1 MKLTEAIKKNREL
14 KKEIFNLKKQK
25 LIILSN
31 ITLNQ
36 SKDILEYKLNS
47 NKVYS
52 EILYGEYDNIIND
65 SLTIKDEL
73 PIIFFE
79 LSNLVEGF
87 CFEIESYDDKKVKV
101 FEDKVLQTLDL
112 LFENLS
118 KSKHVLFNKFSHSA
132 FTNEIYTQTKFEL
145 FVLKMNKYLLSNIP
159 KNFSVIDI
167 DKCISNISV
176 KSAINYRNFWSY
188 KSLYTSDF
196 YNQYSNAILPVLN
209 SLSGLTK
216 KCIIIDCDNTL
227 WKGIIGE
234 DGLSNLE
241 FKKNQSLNGD
251 LFSYVHSLLKSYH
264 EKGIILCLCSKNNEK
279 DVIEFFDKNKS
290 TLMLKQED
298 FIVKKINWS
307 NKAININCIARELN
321 IGLDS
326 IIFLDDSSFEIDLI
340 KNELPHVSTLQ
351 VPDNLFQYPYDV
363 LKLNNLL
370 HNWNNTKED
379 LLRNKMYVNE
389 IKRKEKINNFT
400 NIDSYIES
408 LQIEMNISINDLG
421 NIERLSQLTK
431 KTNQFNLSTKR
442 YELGELTNLIK
453 SKTQEII
460 SIDISDKFGDSGIT
474 GLAIINYQN
483 DLAFVDTFLMSCRVL
498 GRKIEYAF
506 LNELINRTIT
516 IKKCKSLNLN
526 FIESHKNIPIKTFLD
541 SCVKENSDSM
551 TVNSS
556 NYTIKNNLK
565 RNNNLISITWKK
577 Y

>member
-1 MKLTEAIKKNREL
+1 M
-14 KKEIFNLKKQK
+14 
-25 LIILSN
+25 
-31 ITLNQ
+31 
-36 SKDILEYKLNS
+36 
-47 NKVYS
+47 
-52 EILYGEYDNIIND
+52 
-65 SLTIKDEL
+65 
-73 PIIFFE
+73 
-79 LSNLVEGF
+79 
-87 CFEIESYDDKKVKV
+87 
-101 FEDKVLQTLDL
+101 
-112 LFENLS
+112 
-118 KSKHVLFNKFSHSA
+118 
-132 FTNEIYTQTKFEL
+132 
-145 FVLKMNKYLLSNIP
+145 
-159 KNFSVIDI
+159 
-167 DKCISNISV
+167 
-176 KSAINYRNFWSY
+176 
-188 KSLYTSDF
+188 
-196 YNQYSNAILPVLN
+196 
-209 SLSGLTK
+209 
-216 KCIIIDCDNTL
+216 
-227 WKGIIGE
+227 
-234 DGLSNLE
+234 
-241 FKKNQSLNGD
+241 
-251 LFSYVHSLLKSYH
+251 
-264 EKGIILCLCSKNNEK
+264 
-279 DVIEFFDKNKS
+279 
-290 TLMLKQED
+290 
-298 FIVKKINWS
+298 
-307 NKAININCIARELN
+307 
-321 IGLDS
+321 
-326 IIFLDDSSFEIDLI
+326 
-340 KNELPHVSTLQ
+340 
-351 VPDNLFQYPYDV
+351 FQYPYDV